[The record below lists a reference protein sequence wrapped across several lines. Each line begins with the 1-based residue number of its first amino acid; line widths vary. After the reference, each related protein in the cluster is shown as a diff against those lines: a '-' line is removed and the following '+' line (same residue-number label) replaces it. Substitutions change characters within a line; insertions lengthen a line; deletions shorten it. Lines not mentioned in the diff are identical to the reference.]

1 LSTNIGAAPIL
12 VRVFAHHPV
21 ALREYT
27 QVLAADE
34 DMRVVSGDAAFSVGV
49 FDGDAVENQRSVALA
64 HAKAPSMRAVLVS
77 EICSSDESLRWILK
91 GFWGLVPY
99 SRYQQDLARAVRQV
113 AAGQLWFPPQAVI
126 RWMQSNDV
134 RRVGSSI
141 PGLTW
146 REREVTDLLERRLS
160 NKEIACVLRISERT
174 VKFHVGNVLA
184 KLRVHSRRELT
195 KVWTSVRSA

>member
-1 LSTNIGAAPIL
+1 MATVPVL
-12 VRVFAHHPV
+12 VRIFAAHPV

-27 QVLAADE
+27 GALARE
-34 DMRVVSGDAAFSVGV
+34 SDMRVVSSDVAFSVGV
-49 FDGDAVENQRSVALA
+49 FDGDDVEIGRSLALA
-64 HAKAPSMRAVLVS
+64 HAKAPSMRAVLISDVS
-77 EICSSDESLRWILK
+77 TSDESLRWILK

-99 SRYQQDLARAVRQV
+99 SRYQEDLGRAVRQV

-126 RWMQSNDV
+126 RWMQSTDV
-134 RRVGSSI
+134 RRVSSSV

-184 KLRVHSRRELT
+184 KLRVHSRLELT
-195 KVWTSVRSA
+195 KVWTRLRSA